1 MTKVKKACTWLFG
14 NFFGSLIVCWLPL
27 LVIQNFLDTGDP
39 DSWDYGIVIL
49 MFVALALMLVTDI
62 ITDRRKIA
70 KKNL

>member
-1 MTKVKKACTWLFG
+1 MTKVKKAFAWLFG
-14 NFFGSLIVCWLPL
+14 NFFSTLMVCWLPL

-39 DSWDYGIVIL
+39 DSWDYDIAIL

-62 ITDRRKIA
+62 ITERRKIA